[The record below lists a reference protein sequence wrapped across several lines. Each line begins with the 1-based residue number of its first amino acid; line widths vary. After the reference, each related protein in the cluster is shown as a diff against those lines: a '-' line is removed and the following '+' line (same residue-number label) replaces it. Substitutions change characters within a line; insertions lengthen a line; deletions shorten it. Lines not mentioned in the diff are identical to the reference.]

1 MATVEIE
8 IGENGEIGQLP
19 ESVQKFLDKQID
31 KAYQKGANKAERAFK
46 TLVVDPKEVETL
58 RTKAKELDDLQLSIA
73 ERDKNYEAAQQIRDK
88 RHQDELASERTAH
101 QRAKQKIRESVG
113 KTIRAAAVEAG
124 ARAESLDE
132 LERLIGADVDFD
144 DKLDAFVKGP
154 DGNPLA
160 TDTGEPMSL
169 EGYVKGY
176 LDKKPHH
183 KAGIPAKGGNAP
195 GGATH
200 RGAPPKPPTG
210 ADALRQ
216 ALDSGAVDPATTKA
230 YIGNVLMRRG

>member
-1 MATVEIE
+1 MARTETVEIE
-8 IGENGEIGQLP
+8 ISDSGEIGQLP
-19 ESVQKFLDKQID
+19 DMLQKFLDKRID
-31 KAYQKGANKAERAFK
+31 ESYQKGANKAEKAFK
-46 TLVVDPKEVETL
+46 TLIVDPKEVETL
-58 RTKAKELDDLQLSIA
+58 RSKAKELDDLQLSIA
-73 ERDKNYEAAQQIRDK
+73 ERDKNYEAAQQ
-88 RHQDELASERTAH
+88 
-101 QRAKQKIRESVG
+101 IRESVG